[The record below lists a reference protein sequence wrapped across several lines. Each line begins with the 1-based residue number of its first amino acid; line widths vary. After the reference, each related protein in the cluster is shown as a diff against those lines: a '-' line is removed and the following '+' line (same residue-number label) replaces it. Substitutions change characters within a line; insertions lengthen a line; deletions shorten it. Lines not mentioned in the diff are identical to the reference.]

1 MFDTGVLDRGVRET
15 VCCLADAES
24 DVGLVE
30 LMTDLHRS
38 ESVVAERKLAV
49 IAELFVRRT
58 AEIETDGAWTS
69 TAHEVVEAEIGAALT
84 MGRAAAGRLIGLGMS
99 LRTRLP
105 ATREAMARGDL
116 DMYRVRLIEDATANV
131 TDDRIGEVERQLL
144 EQVLAPPRSGGTGLT
159 GRRLTNAANRIIARL
174 DPAGVRAKREKAQA
188 DRFVGVSAAEDG
200 MCRILGSL
208 PAVQGRAF
216 DARLRELA
224 NTVCPKDLRTY
235 EQRRA
240 DGLSA
245 LVDGAGYV
253 KCECERVDCSQDSRI
268 VPTAR
273 KPLVHLIMLNSTLA
287 GHDEPGYLDGY
298 GIVDAAHAREIAVD
312 ADVET
317 VRPPSVTAATTYRP
331 GTVLETWLRVLVG
344 GCEWLHCDVAAW
356 NTDLDHHRPFDHS
369 DPAAGGPTVAGNLTA
384 YCRNHHR
391 LKHSGHW
398 QVDAEGGIELIAPTG
413 HRYRPRSSGI
423 LGARGRDRI
432 ADPAS
437 RRRTRAQNTAARIR
451 AERRRRQA
459 HLDAARR
466 RRGKP
471 SVSEPSNPPDPS
483 KESNPPNSPPA
494 TRAAPDEPAP
504 F

>member
-1 MFDTGVLDRGVRET
+1 M
-15 VCCLADAES
+15 
-24 DVGLVE
+24 
-30 LMTDLHRS
+30 
-38 ESVVAERKLAV
+38 
-49 IAELFVRRT
+49 RRT
-58 AEIETDGAWTS
+58 AEIESDGAWTS

-116 DMYRVRLIEDATANV
+116 DLYRVRLIEDATANV
-131 TDDRIGEVERQLL
+131 TDDHIVEVEHQLL
-144 EQVLAPPRSGGTGLT
+144 EQVLAPQRTGGTGLT

-174 DPAGVRAKREKAQA
+174 DPEGVRAKREKAQA

-200 MCRILGSL
+200 MCRILGSV
-208 PAVQGRAF
+208 PAAQGRAF

-245 LVDGAGYV
+245 LVDGAGCV
-253 KCECERVDCSQDSRI
+253 KCECGRVDCGQDSRI
-268 VPTAR
+268 ATTAR
-273 KPLVHLIMLNSTLA
+273 KPLVHLIMLDSTL
-287 GHDEPGYLDGY
+287 GGSDEPAYLDGY
-298 GIVDAAHAREIAVD
+298 GIVDAAHARDIAAD
-312 ADVET
+312 ADVEPVQAPNSET
-317 VRPPSVTAATTYRP
+317 PTTYRP
-331 GTVLETWLRVLVG
+331 GAVLDTWMRVLAG

-369 DPAAGGPTVAGNLTA
+369 DPSAGGPTVAGNITA

-398 QVDAEGGIELIAPTG
+398 QVNADGGIELVAPTG

-423 LGARGRDRI
+423 LGGHGRDRG
-432 ADPAS
+432 ADPTT

-459 HLDAARR
+459 HLEAVRR
-466 RRGKP
+466 RSPGER
-471 SVSEPSNPPDPS
+471 VPDPD
-483 KESNPPNSPPA
+483 A
-494 TRAAPDEPAP
+494 TDEPAP

>member
-1 MFDTGVLDRGVRET
+1 MFDTGVFDRGVRET
-15 VCCLADAES
+15 VCCLVDGES

-58 AEIETDGAWTS
+58 AEVESGGAWTS

-99 LRTRLP
+99 LRTRLH
-105 ATREAMARGDL
+105 ATREAMARGGL

-131 TDDRIGEVERQLL
+131 SDDWIGEVEHQLL

-188 DRFVGVSAAEDG
+188 DRFVGVCAAEDG
-200 MCRILGSL
+200 MCRILGSV
-208 PAVQGRAF
+208 PAAQGRAF

-224 NTVCPKDLRTY
+224 NTVCAKDLRTY

-245 LVDGAGYV
+245 LIDGAGFV
-253 KCECERVDCSQDSRI
+253 QCECGRVDCGQRSRI
-268 VPTAR
+268 ATTAR
-273 KPLVHLIMLNSTLA
+273 KPLVHLIMLDATLA
-287 GHDEPGYLDGY
+287 GGDEPAYLDGY
-298 GIVDAAHAREIAVD
+298 GIVDAAHAREIAAD
-312 ADVET
+312 ADVEP
-317 VRPPSVTAATTYRP
+317 VQAPSSVVPTTYRP
-331 GTVLETWLRVLVG
+331 GTVLDTWMRVLAG

-369 DPAAGGPTVAGNLTA
+369 DPAAGGPTVAGNMTA

-391 LKHSGHW
+391 LKHSGRW
-398 QVDAEGGIELIAPTG
+398 WVIADGDVELVAPTG
-413 HRYRPRSSGI
+413 HRYRTRSSGL
-423 LGARGRDRI
+423 LGARRD
-432 ADPAS
+432 AAAGSDHVANPAV

-451 AERRRRQA
+451 AERRRRRA
-459 HLDAARR
+459 HLDAVRR
-466 RRGKP
+466 RSPGARE
-471 SVSEPSNPPDPS
+471 SE
-483 KESNPPNSPPA
+483 A
-494 TRAAPDEPAP
+494 CAADEPLP

>member
-1 MFDTGVLDRGVRET
+1 MFDTGVLDQGVRET

-58 AEIETDGAWTS
+58 AEIESDGAWTS

-99 LRTRLP
+99 LRTRLHT
-105 ATREAMARGDL
+105 TREAMARGDL
-116 DMYRVRLIEDATANV
+116 DLYRVRLIEDATANV

-144 EQVLAPPRSGGTGLT
+144 EQVLAPQRSGGAGLT
-159 GRRLTNAANRIIARL
+159 GRRLTNAANRIIAKL

-200 MCRILGSL
+200 MCRILGSV
-208 PAVQGRAF
+208 PAAQGRAF

-224 NTVCPKDLRTY
+224 NTVCPQDLRTY

-245 LVDGAGYV
+245 LIDGSEFV
-253 KCECERVDCSQDSRI
+253 PCECGRVDCGQDSRI
-268 VPTAR
+268 ATTAR
-273 KPLVHLIMLNSTLA
+273 KPLVHLIMLDSTL
-287 GHDEPGYLDGY
+287 GGGDEPAYLDGY
-298 GIVDAAHAREIAVD
+298 GIVDAAHARDIAVD
-312 ADVET
+312 ADVEP
-317 VRPPSVTAATTYRP
+317 VRAPNSETPTTYRP
-331 GTVLETWLRVLVG
+331 GTVLVTWMRVLAG
-344 GCEWLHCDVAAW
+344 ACEWLHCDVAAW

-398 QVDAEGGIELIAPTG
+398 QVDADGGIELVAPTG
-413 HRYRPRSSGI
+413 HRYRPRSSGL
-423 LGARGRDRI
+423 LGVGRDVAAGCDHTAGSDHA
-432 ADPAS
+432 ADPAT
-437 RRRTRAQNTAARIR
+437 RRRTRAQNAAARIR

-466 RRGKP
+466 RRGAP
-471 SVSEPSNPPDPS
+471 SVSEPWNQ
-483 KESNPPNSPPA
+483 
-494 TRAAPDEPAP
+494 RPDEPAP

>member
-1 MFDTGVLDRGVRET
+1 MLDCGARQPSADIRKYFPFTVTGKHSAGRLNGHRTSRCRPPCRVRDGARPRDPLLARAVDLIGTSKPLKPEAAIEKLTKNLREELAERIVDAGWVREEKGKVLGIFPTTRWPEVDGSHERAVRNELSAALLVGVTPTPRTAALVSLLSAVVAATVPVIVAGSGWGGGRTQRCCGVLWNTRDFARVEHMFDTGVLDRGVRET
-15 VCCLADAES
+15 VSCLADTES

-30 LMTDLHRS
+30 LMADLHRS

-58 AEIETDGAWTS
+58 AEIESDGAWTS

-131 TDDRIGEVERQLL
+131 ADDRIGEVEHQLL
-144 EQVLAPPRSGGTGLT
+144 EQVLAPQRSGGTGLT
-159 GRRLTNAANRIIARL
+159 GRRLTNAANRIIAKL

-200 MCRILGSL
+200 MCRILGSI

-253 KCECERVDCSQDSRI
+253 KCECGRADCTQDSRN

-273 KPLVHLIMLNSTLA
+273 KPLVHLIMLDSTLS
-287 GHDEPGYLDGY
+287 GDDEPGLP
-298 GIVDAAHAREIAVD
+298 R
-312 ADVET
+312 
-317 VRPPSVTAATTYRP
+317 R
-331 GTVLETWLRVLVG
+331 LR
-344 GCEWLHCDVAAW
+344 
-356 NTDLDHHRPFDHS
+356 NR
-369 DPAAGGPTVAGNLTA
+369 
-384 YCRNHHR
+384 
-391 LKHSGHW
+391 
-398 QVDAEGGIELIAPTG
+398 
-413 HRYRPRSSGI
+413 
-423 LGARGRDRI
+423 
-432 ADPAS
+432 
-437 RRRTRAQNTAARIR
+437 RRRTRT
-451 AERRRRQA
+451 
-459 HLDAARR
+459 
-466 RRGKP
+466 
-471 SVSEPSNPPDPS
+471 
-483 KESNPPNSPPA
+483 
-494 TRAAPDEPAP
+494 
-504 F
+504 

>member
-1 MFDTGVLDRGVRET
+1 MGVFDRGIRET
-15 VCCLADAES
+15 VCCLVDGES

-58 AEIETDGAWTS
+58 AEVESDGAWTS

-99 LRTRLP
+99 LRTRLH

-131 TDDRIGEVERQLL
+131 GDDQIGEVEHQLL

-188 DRFVGVSAAEDG
+188 DRFVGVCAAEGG
-200 MCRILGSL
+200 MCRILGSV
-208 PAVQGRAF
+208 PAAQGRAF

-224 NTVCPKDLRTY
+224 NTVCAKDLRAY

-245 LVDGAGYV
+245 LIDGAGFV
-253 KCECERVDCSQDSRI
+253 QCECGRVDCGQRSRI
-268 VPTAR
+268 ATTAR
-273 KPLVHLIMLNSTLA
+273 KPLVHLIMLDATLA
-287 GHDEPGYLDGY
+287 GGDEPAYLDGY
-298 GIVDAAHAREIAVD
+298 GIVDAAHAREIAAD
-312 ADVET
+312 ADVEP
-317 VRPPSVTAATTYRP
+317 VRAPSSVVPTTYRP
-331 GTVLETWLRVLVG
+331 GTVLDTWMRVLAG

-369 DPAAGGPTVAGNLTA
+369 DPAAGGPTVAGNMTA

-391 LKHSGHW
+391 IKHSGRW
-398 QVDAEGGIELIAPTG
+398 WVTADGGIELVAPTG
-413 HRYRPRSSGI
+413 HRYRTRSSGL
-423 LGARGRDRI
+423 LGVGRSDAGGRDRD
-432 ADPAS
+432 AGSDHAAAAV
-437 RRRTRAQNTAARIR
+437 RRRARAQNTAARIR
-451 AERRRRQA
+451 AERRRRRA
-459 HLDAARR
+459 HLDAVRR
-466 RRGKP
+466 RSPGAQASGACP
-471 SVSEPSNPPDPS
+471 ADEPS
-483 KESNPPNSPPA
+483 
-494 TRAAPDEPAP
+494 P

>member
-1 MFDTGVLDRGVRET
+1 MFDTGVFDRGVREM
-15 VCCLADAES
+15 VCCLVDGES

-38 ESVVAERKLAV
+38 ESAVAERKLAV

-58 AEIETDGAWTS
+58 AEVESDGAWTS

-99 LRTRLP
+99 LRTRLH
-105 ATREAMARGDL
+105 ATRAAMARGDL
-116 DMYRVRLIEDATANV
+116 DMYRVRLIEDSTANV
-131 TDDRIGEVERQLL
+131 GDDRIGEVEHQLL

-188 DRFVGVSAAEDG
+188 DRFVGVSAAGDG
-200 MCRILGSL
+200 MCRILGSV

-245 LVDGAGYV
+245 LIDGAGFV
-253 KCECERVDCSQDSRI
+253 QCECGRVDCGQDSRI
-268 VPTAR
+268 ATTAR
-273 KPLVHLIMLNSTLA
+273 KPLVHLIMLDSTL
-287 GHDEPGYLDGY
+287 GGGDEPAYLDGY
-298 GIVDAAHAREIAVD
+298 GIVDAAHARDIAAD
-312 ADVET
+312 ADVEP
-317 VRPPSVTAATTYRP
+317 VRAPKSVTPTTYRP
-331 GTVLETWLRVLVG
+331 GVVLDTWMRVLAG

-356 NTDLDHHRPFDHS
+356 NTDLDHHRPFDHA
-369 DPAAGGPTVAGNLTA
+369 DPAAGGPTVAGNMTA

-398 QVDAEGGIELIAPTG
+398 AVTAGGGIELVAPTG
-413 HRYRPRSSGI
+413 HRYRPRSSGF
-423 LGARGRDRI
+423 LGAGRDGAAGRDDVAT
-432 ADPAS
+432 ADPAT
-437 RRRTRAQNTAARIR
+437 RRRTRAQNIAARIR

-459 HLDAARR
+459 HLDAVRHRPPGARA
-466 RRGKP
+466 
-471 SVSEPSNPPDPS
+471 PDS
-483 KESNPPNSPPA
+483 H
-494 TRAAPDEPAP
+494 APGAHALDEPAP

>member
-1 MFDTGVLDRGVRET
+1 MFDTGVFDRGLRET
-15 VCCLADAES
+15 VCCLVDGEF

-58 AEIETDGAWTS
+58 AEVESDGAWTS
-69 TAHEVVEAEIGAALT
+69 TAHEVVEAEISAALT
-84 MGRAAAGRLIGLGMS
+84 MGRAAAGRLIGLGMP
-99 LRTRLP
+99 LRTRLH

-131 TDDRIGEVERQLL
+131 SDDWIGEVEHQLL

-188 DRFVGVSAAEDG
+188 DRFVGVCAAEDG
-200 MCRILGSL
+200 MCRILGSV
-208 PAVQGRAF
+208 PAAQGRAF

-224 NTVCPKDLRTY
+224 NTVCAKDLRTY

-245 LVDGAGYV
+245 LIDGAGFV
-253 KCECERVDCSQDSRI
+253 QCECGRVDCGQRSRI
-268 VPTAR
+268 ARTAR
-273 KPLVHLIMLNSTLA
+273 KPLVHLIMLDATLA
-287 GHDEPGYLDGY
+287 GGDEPAYLD
-298 GIVDAAHAREIAVD
+298 DAAHAREIAAD
-312 ADVET
+312 ADVEP
-317 VRPPSVTAATTYRP
+317 VRAPSYVVPTTYRP
-331 GTVLETWLRVLVG
+331 GTVLDTWMRMLAG

-369 DPAAGGPTVAGNLTA
+369 DPAAGGPTVAGNMTA

-398 QVDAEGGIELIAPTG
+398 KVTDDGDIELVAPTG
-413 HRYRPRSSGI
+413 HRYRTRSSGL
-423 LGARGRDRI
+423 LGARRD
-432 ADPAS
+432 AAAGSDHVANPAA
-437 RRRTRAQNTAARIR
+437 RHRARAHNTAARIR
-451 AERRRRQA
+451 AERRRRRA
-459 HLDAARR
+459 HLDAVRR
-466 RRGKP
+466 RSPGAQA
-471 SVSEPSNPPDPS
+471 SGACAADEPS
-483 KESNPPNSPPA
+483 
-494 TRAAPDEPAP
+494 P